1 MSTALQCPDCGQ
13 KHPLGS
19 VGDQAV
25 FPCARCSR
33 PLKVP
38 AAYRPGAN
46 GARPSGAGRPAGS
59 RGAGAASGAKPRG
72 SASLSMPVRILLWV
86 VAFALGAVVV
96 RMVAKW
102 TGFVGGDTLV
112 DLLIDHS
119 FGNYFKLFVLVPFWA
134 LFSTLFLTLFLEGPD
149 WVRRRRAG
157 EPMGPQSGRTAAA
170 GRSAGGAGTK
180 ATTAGAKAGA
190 RTAGATARAGTSGA
204 IPKRVPA
211 AAGAAAAGAAV
222 GAASRPRSIP
232 RRGDAPPEPV
242 AAAPAPRPRPDDRT
256 QALAV
261 APVAAAEPEPVDE
274 YAERAAAG
282 HRPRRIPRRDD
293 GS

>member
-19 VGDQAV
+19 VGDQPV

-38 AAYRPGAN
+38 AAYRPGTN
-46 GARPSGAGRPAGS
+46 GSGNGTGRAAARRPAGS
-59 RGAGAASGAKPRG
+59 SKPAQRRRGG
-72 SASLSMPVRILLWV
+72 SMSMPVKILLWV

-96 RMVAKW
+96 RSLAKW

-119 FGNYFKLFVLVPFWA
+119 FGNYFRLFVLVPFWA

-149 WVRRRRAG
+149 WFRRRRARTAT
-157 EPMGPQSGRTAAA
+157 GPRTGRTATTA
-170 GRSAGGAGTK
+170 RVAGTGVA
-180 ATTAGAKAGA
+180 ATVGAASRGA
-190 RTAGATARAGTSGA
+190 TRTAGAATRAGATGT

-211 AAGAAAAGAAV
+211 TAAAAAAGAAV
-222 GAASRPRSIP
+222 GAATRPRTIP
-232 RRGDAPPEPV
+232 RRGEASVEPV
-242 AAAPAPRPRPDDRT
+242 AAAAAPRPDDRT

-261 APVAAAEPEPVDE
+261 APSEPEPAPEPVDE
-274 YAERAAAG
+274 YAARAAAG
-282 HRPRRIPRRDD
+282 HRPRRIPRRTD

>member
-19 VGDQAV
+19 VGDEVV
-25 FPCARCSR
+25 FPCSRCSR

-46 GARPSGAGRPAGS
+46 GAGANGTARAAGS
-59 RGAGAASGAKPRG
+59 RTAAGSGPRGRKRRG

-86 VAFALGAVVV
+86 VAFALGAMVV

-149 WVRRRRAG
+149 WFRRRRAG
-157 EPMGPQSGRTAAA
+157 EPMGPQSGRTAA
-170 GRSAGGAGTK
+170 GAAAAKRTTRTG
-180 ATTAGAKAGA
+180 ATAGARIAGA
-190 RTAGATARAGTSGA
+190 AAKGGTTGT

-222 GAASRPRSIP
+222 GATNRPRAIP
-232 RRGDAPPEPV
+232 RRGDAPAEPV
-242 AAAPAPRPRPDDRT
+242 APAARPQPDDRT

-261 APVAAAEPEPVDE
+261 APAAAESELVDE
-274 YAERAAAG
+274 YTEKAAAG